1 MRTNQGGV
9 AAGAG
14 TFTQLKRRDQL
25 ADCAI
30 DAIVELGFQGTSVA
44 EVARR
49 AEVSK
54 GVVTYHFPAKDDL
67 IFAAAARIFDS
78 MKEHMAAAQE
88 RQPVTP
94 ETFVAAYITVWV
106 EYYRTH
112 TRYMIAIAEIW
123 ANFRDK
129 AGQRHFGPATQAGEL
144 AEVERFLKLGQAS
157 GHLGDFSARVMAV
170 SMKSALDALCAQLV
184 ADPDLDLEAYG
195 AELVALFER
204 ATRPD
209 PDPSRQG
216 TAPPTGPARSGSG
229 QA

>member
-1 MRTNQGGV
+1 MRTNQGG
-9 AAGAG
+9 AATGPG

-25 ADCAI
+25 VDCAI

-49 AEVSK
+49 AGVSK

-67 IFAAAARIFDS
+67 IFAVAAHIFDS
-78 MKEHMAAAQE
+78 MTEFLDPGGQE
-88 RQPVTP
+88 VAP
-94 ETFVAAYITVWV
+94 ETFVAAYITAWA

-112 TRYMIAIAEIW
+112 MRYMLAIAEIW

-129 AGQRHFGPATQAGEL
+129 TGQRHFGPATQAREL
-144 AEVERFLKLGQAS
+144 AEVEHYLKLGQAS

-184 ADPDLDLEAYG
+184 ADPDLDLDAYG

-209 PDPSRQG
+209 PDPSRHG
-216 TAPPTGPARSGSG
+216 TAPPIGPARSGKD